1 MDPRKHG
8 LHESDRRKDR
18 SLRPDVL
25 DSTSLRLGGEAT
37 SPGPEPTRNGAE
49 GAGECRAPGDD
60 LYQDVVD
67 AVEQGDE
74 EKVKEAKQ
82 EVREAE
88 EKVRKT
94 VWLRQMV
101 YRI

>member
-1 MDPRKHG
+1 MTTYTKM
-8 LHESDRRKDR
+8 LSK
-18 SLRPDVL
+18 
-25 DSTSLRLGGEAT
+25 
-37 SPGPEPTRNGAE
+37 
-49 GAGECRAPGDD
+49 
-60 LYQDVVD
+60 

-82 EVREAE
+82 EVKEAKKE
-88 EKVRKT
+88 VRKT